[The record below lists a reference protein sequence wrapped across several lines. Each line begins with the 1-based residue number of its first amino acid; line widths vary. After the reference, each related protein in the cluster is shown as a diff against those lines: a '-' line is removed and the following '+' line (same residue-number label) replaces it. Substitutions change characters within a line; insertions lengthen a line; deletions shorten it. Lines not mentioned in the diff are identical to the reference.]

1 MSLSTK
7 EALEFIKEYQ
17 GVLISVGT
25 GILVF
30 IKHKF
35 NYYKTK
41 AKNIDI
47 ALKETELDLST
58 KEFLIEEK
66 EKLHFFTITR
76 IYICREKR
84 IKILEFLKEENLKF
98 EKISVL
104 RAHQYIKVEGE
115 KLKIINLTS
124 GLLISGFYLLM
135 LLFFLWYFPF
145 LLLKTKEITWKVY
158 LGAGIIGVVIFYFLN
173 CLIVEFFPVNM
184 ALKIKKIIANKN

>member
-30 IKHKF
+30 IKHKL

-84 IKILEFLKEENLKF
+84 IKILEFLKEKNLKF

-104 RAHQYIKVEGE
+104 RAHEYIKVDGE
-115 KLKIINLTS
+115 KLKITNLTS
-124 GLLISGFYLLM
+124 GFIKSGFYLLI
-135 LLFFLWYFPF
+135 LLFFLRYFPF
-145 LLLKTKEITWKVY
+145 FLLKTKEITWRFY
-158 LGAGIIGVVIFYFLN
+158 LGAGIISVVIFYFLN